1 MNNQKIGSLVGS
13 VTPFRLKFSPIGN
26 NEILTNVYVRKLMDA
41 SDKNGDHFN
50 INLQSDYVVLATRQA
65 VIPTPD
71 GEITATIRPNP
82 TSGFF
87 ELVVVFPRENMTSLA
102 TVYDI
107 QGRKVKEI
115 GKIQSDDYVKT
126 VIRQIDLTSAANGR
140 YLLVLDNEN
149 QKRLAKQ
156 FVKI

>member
-1 MNNQKIGSLVGS
+1 M
-13 VTPFRLKFSPIGN
+13 
-26 NEILTNVYVRKLMDA
+26 TNVYVRRLMDA

-50 INLQSDYVVLATRQA
+50 IDLASDYVILATRQS
-65 VIPTPD
+65 VISTPE
-71 GEITATIRPNP
+71 GEITASIRPNP

-87 ELVVVFPRENMTSLA
+87 ELVVAFPKTNMTSLA

-107 QGRKVKEI
+107 QGRKIKDI
-115 GKIQSDDYVKT
+115 GKIWSDDYITT
-126 VIRQIDLTSAANGR
+126 VIKQVDLTSAANGR